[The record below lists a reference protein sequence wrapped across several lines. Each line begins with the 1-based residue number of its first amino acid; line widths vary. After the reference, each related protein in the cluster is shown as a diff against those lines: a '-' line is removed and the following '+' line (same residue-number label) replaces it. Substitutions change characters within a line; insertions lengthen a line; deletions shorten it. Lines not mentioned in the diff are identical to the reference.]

1 MGTYAEHINQAKKN
15 FSFLSAINSNID
27 ECWDWQV
34 TVCFYTAL
42 HLINAHIVTKSNY
55 NYISH
60 SKVNKELN
68 PFNDDSPSKL
78 SEDIYLSYIK
88 LFNLS
93 RRSRY
98 LLNDS
103 FDSSLPREDVLKS
116 SFTYSKH
123 LKKAIHHLDNI
134 IYFINREYNEEFPL
148 VEIRCLDLNGLSFK
162 FVKVVA

>member
-15 FSFLSAINSNID
+15 FSFLSSINSQVD

-60 SKVNKELN
+60 NKVNKELN
-68 PFNDDSPSKL
+68 PFNHSSPSKL
-78 SEDIYLSYIK
+78 SKEVYLSYIK

-98 LLNDS
+98 LLNDN
-103 FDSSLPREDVLKS
+103 FDSSLPREDILRS

-123 LKKAIHHLDNI
+123 LKKAIHHLDI
-134 IYFINREYNEEFPL
+134 IIDFINTEYTEEFPQ
-148 VEIRCLDLNGLSFK
+148 VEIKCLDANGLVFK